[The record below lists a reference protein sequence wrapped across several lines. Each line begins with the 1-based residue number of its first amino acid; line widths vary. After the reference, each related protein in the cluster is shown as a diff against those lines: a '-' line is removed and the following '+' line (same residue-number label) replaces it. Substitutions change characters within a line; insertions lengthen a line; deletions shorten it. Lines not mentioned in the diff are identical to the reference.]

1 MLNTQQ
7 LETFIQVAENLNFA
21 RAAEVLNITQ
31 SAVSRQIQGLEEELN
46 TKLFYRTTRTVTL
59 TPEGTIFLEHA
70 KQVLGQLHIAAA
82 RIQHHSG
89 TTTRVLRIGCES
101 ETDLDFLC
109 GILSACRREIAAFHP
124 FLRVLTHRLL
134 LNLFFQ
140 GELEVLFGFRESL
153 PLRSDVTF
161 VPLQQVPLCC
171 VVPPGHPLTAQATVA
186 EETLFRQQ
194 LVLCNAYTIPAQ
206 VVALQNRIAQRLY
219 PEQVHISD
227 NPQVVRMLVRA
238 GYGCAILPR
247 PSAGRDGLVYLPLE
261 GLEPL
266 TYGLCYTKSSADALL
281 REFLAIVQRDAEH

>member
-31 SAVSRQIQGLEEELN
+31 SAVSRQVQGLEEELN
-46 TKLFYRTTRTVTL
+46 TKLFYRTTRTVSL

-82 RIQHHSG
+82 RIQHHSS

-161 VPLQQVPLCC
+161 VPLRQVPLCC

-186 EETLFRQQ
+186 EETLFRQH

-219 PEQVHISD
+219 PEQVHISE

-266 TYGLCYTKSSADALL
+266 TYGLCYTKNSADALL
-281 REFLAIVQRDAEH
+281 REFLAIVQRDTEH